1 MLPRC
6 PALLLAA
13 ALLAGCAADQ
23 RAGPTARASSELL
36 APPAPAGFDPGP
48 GGPAPRRAASNAEI
62 ARDFLELSFRLESG
76 RALPVLTRFEGPVSV
91 ALTGAVPP
99 GAGQELASLLARLRG
114 EAGIDIWQE
123 QRAQAAITVEFLPRQ
138 TMQALVPNAACF
150 VVPGVSGW
158 QAYRTARGSTAT
170 DWTHL
175 TQRSRVSVF
184 LPNDVAR
191 QEIRDCL
198 HEEIAQA
205 LGPLNDLFRL
215 SDSVFND
222 DNFHAVLTGYDMLM
236 LRLTYAPELHSGMR
250 EAEVAAALPA
260 LLARLNPA
268 GGRIAG
274 PAAALPTPRN
284 FQSALDAA
292 LSGGAASQSRRAAAR
307 EAVALATAAGWADA
321 RAGFAWFALGRLSAT
336 ADPAAA
342 REALLRAAAIYRGL
356 PGADIQ
362 YAHAEMQLAALA
374 LSARQPAEALAL
386 ASRALPPA
394 IAAEN
399 AALAATLQLIR
410 AEALA
415 AQGQIAAAA
424 AARLDSARWAGYG
437 FGSQAAADRRAA
449 EVAALAQGSAQL
461 R

>member
-1 MLPRC
+1 MLPHR
-6 PALLLAA
+6 PALILAA
-13 ALLAGCAADQ
+13 AMLAGCAADLSG
-23 RAGPTARASSELL
+23 GPTARASSELL

-48 GGPAPRRAASNAEI
+48 SGPAPRRAASNAEV

-76 RALPVLTRFEGPVSV
+76 RALPVFTRFEGPVSV

-99 GAGQELASLLARLRG
+99 GAGEELAGLLARLRG

-123 QRAQAAITVEFLPRQ
+123 QRAEAAITVEFLPRH

-158 QAYRTARGSTAT
+158 QAYRAARGGGTT
-170 DWTHL
+170 DWTRL

-215 SDSVFND
+215 SDSIFND
-222 DNFHAVLTGYDMLM
+222 DNFHAVLTSYDMLM
-236 LRLTYAPELHSGMR
+236 LRLTYAPELQSGMS
-250 EAEVAAALPA
+250 EAEVAAVLPA
-260 LLARLNPA
+260 LLARINPA
-268 GGRIAG
+268 GGRVSQ
-274 PAAALPTPRN
+274 PAAALPTPRS

-292 LSGGAASQSRRAAAR
+292 LSGGAASESRRAAAR
-307 EAVALATAAGWADA
+307 EAVAIATAAGWADA
-321 RAGFAWFALGRLSAT
+321 RAGFAWFALGRLSAS
-336 ADPAAA
+336 ADPATA
-342 REALLRAAAIYRGL
+342 RAALLRAGEIYRGL
-356 PGADIQ
+356 PGATIQ
-362 YAHAEMQLAALA
+362 YAHVEMQLAALA
-374 LSARQPAEALAL
+374 LASRQPAEALAL
-386 ASRALPPA
+386 ADRALPHA

-399 AALAATLQLIR
+399 SALAATLLLIR

-415 AQGQIAAAA
+415 AQGQMAAAA

-449 EVAALAQGSAQL
+449 EVAALAQAGARL